1 LTPETVPRVLII
13 AGPNGAGKTT
23 FATTYLPTEADCI
36 TYLNA
41 DLIAQGLS
49 PLRPEALA
57 WEASAVMLE
66 LMDKFARRRQSFAFE
81 TTLSARSYAARIRSW
96 RKLGYVVKLIY
107 LRLSSAELAIARVAN
122 RVREGGHS
130 VAEDVIRR
138 RYRAG
143 WRNFEHLYKPIVD
156 EWMLFDN
163 SGTEAV
169 LLGAGAHQ

>member
-1 LTPETVPRVLII
+1 
-13 AGPNGAGKTT
+13 
-23 FATTYLPTEADCI
+23 
-36 TYLNA
+36 
-41 DLIAQGLS
+41 
-49 PLRPEALA
+49 
-57 WEASAVMLE
+57 MLE